1 MTEKRK
7 IILVIDDDPDVRM
20 LIEAALGMAGYEVRQ
35 ASNGAKGLDV
45 LKEMTPDAI
54 ITDAIMPV
62 LDGHQFIR
70 KLREFTGKNR
80 IPVLMLTGQNQGG
93 SRDAAEQPDEYLP
106 KPFTILHLQEKIDR
120 LTGTSRESSAH

>member
-1 MTEKRK
+1 MTEMRK

-62 LDGHQFIR
+62 LDGHKFIR

-93 SRDAAEQPDEYLP
+93 SRDAAEQPD
-106 KPFTILHLQEKIDR
+106 
-120 LTGTSRESSAH
+120 